1 MVGIGSSLEE
11 PLAMEWII
19 CSSWCTGRGRVASR
33 SLGAVVG
40 AFIGSMVVSSDIDQ
54 LPHGAM
60 LGATI
65 GTFAG
70 GLAGLAWGPCS

>member
-1 MVGIGSSLEE
+1 
-11 PLAMEWII
+11 
-19 CSSWCTGRGRVASR
+19 
-33 SLGAVVG
+33 
-40 AFIGSMVVSSDIDQ
+40 MVVSSDIDQ